1 MKNNKSVMQD
11 IKTGIYQT
19 QKIIKKEELILARDV
34 LEKRIKEIEKII
46 ELRVSENKEH
56 PLYSTN
62 LNINRL
68 ERVKQTGQLLLDGC
82 SAEKIASYFGFK
94 KSTIESYI
102 LHLK

>member
-1 MKNNKSVMQD
+1 MQD
-11 IKTGIYQT
+11 IKTGIYKTQT
-19 QKIIKKEELILARDV
+19 IRKKKELILTRDA
-34 LEKRIKEIEKII
+34 LEKRIKEIEEAM
-46 ELRVSENKEH
+46 ELLISKNKEH
-56 PLYSTN
+56 PIYSTN
-62 LNINRL
+62 LNIERL